1 MANIQDILLPDVG
14 GEEVEII
21 EICVE
26 VGDTLEEE
34 DAIITVETDKASMDI
49 PAIFS
54 GKLVSLNVKLGDKVS
69 QGTLICTMEKSESK
83 QEIEVQEE
91 AKEINNAEKNIENDN
106 IKAEI
111 IIEENN
117 KEIKKENVNISLET
131 NIKKDKHSKSHASPS
146 IRRLAREFG
155 VDLSLVIPSGRK
167 NRIMIEDVKAYVKQT
182 LENIPNN
189 TSQNSDLGF
198 NLPKLKEIDFTQFG
212 EIELQALSKIQKISG
227 PSLHRNWIGIPHVTQ
242 FDEANITE
250 LEKFRKEQNDLLL
263 KSQATYKI
271 SPLIFILKAVS
282 KALKIHPIF
291 NSSLSA
297 NEESIIFKKYIN
309 IGVAVDTPNGLI
321 VPVIKDVDKKG
332 INELSQELLAISQ
345 KARDG
350 KLKINDIQGACFT
363 ISSLGGIGGTSF
375 TPIVNAPE
383 VAILG
388 VSKSQMKPT
397 WDGKEF
403 IPQLI
408 LPLSLSYD
416 HRVID
421 GAKGA
426 KFSTT
431 VSNILSDIRLLVL

>member
-1 MANIQDILLPDVG
+1 MANTQDILLPDVG

-69 QGTLICTMEKSESK
+69 QGTLICTMEKSEST
-83 QEIEVQEE
+83 QEVEVQEE
-91 AKEINNAEKNIENDN
+91 AKEINNTETNIEKDN
-106 IKAEI
+106 IKSEI
-111 IIEENN
+111 NIEKNNRPNN
-117 KEIKKENVNISLET
+117 KQS
-131 NIKKDKHSKSHASPS
+131 KKDKHSKAHASPS

-155 VDLSLVIPSGRK
+155 VDLSLVLPSGRK
-167 NRIMIEDVKAYVKQT
+167 NRIMIEDVKAYVKQS
-182 LENIPNN
+182 LENISNN
-189 TSQNSDLGF
+189 TTNQNSDLGF
-198 NLPKLKEIDFTQFG
+198 SLPKLKEIDFTQFG
-212 EIELQALSKIQKISG
+212 EIELQALGKIQKISG
-227 PSLHRNWIGIPHVTQ
+227 PSLHRNWIGIPHVSQ

-250 LEKFRKEQNDLLL
+250 LEKFRKEQNALLI

-271 SPLIFILKAVS
+271 SPLIFILKAVA

-297 NEESIIFKKYIN
+297 DQESIILKKYIN
-309 IGVAVDTPNGLI
+309 IGVAVDTPNGLV

-332 INELSQELLAISQ
+332 INELAQELLAISQ
-345 KARDG
+345 KARES
-350 KLKINDIQGACFT
+350 KLKIDDIQGACFT

-375 TPIVNAPE
+375 TPIINAPE

-388 VSKSQMKPT
+388 VSKSQMKPI
-397 WDGKEF
+397 WNGEEF

-431 VSNILSDIRLLVL
+431 VANILSDIRLLVL

>member
-1 MANIQDILLPDVG
+1 MANTQDILLPDVG

-69 QGTLICTMEKSESK
+69 QGTLICTMEKSEST
-83 QEIEVQEE
+83 QEVEVQEE
-91 AKEINNAEKNIENDN
+91 AKEINNTETNIEKDN
-106 IKAEI
+106 IKSEI
-111 IIEENN
+111 NIEKNNRPNN
-117 KEIKKENVNISLET
+117 KQS
-131 NIKKDKHSKSHASPS
+131 KKDKHSKAHASPS

-155 VDLSLVIPSGRK
+155 VDLSLVLPSGRK
-167 NRIMIEDVKAYVKQT
+167 NRIMIEDVKAYVKQS
-182 LENIPNN
+182 LENISNN
-189 TSQNSDLGF
+189 TTNQNSDLGF
-198 NLPKLKEIDFTQFG
+198 SLPKLKEIDFKQFG
-212 EIELQALSKIQKISG
+212 EIELQALGKIQKISG
-227 PSLHRNWIGIPHVTQ
+227 PSLHRNWIGIPHVSQ

-250 LEKFRKEQNDLLL
+250 LEKFRKEQNALLI

-271 SPLIFILKAVS
+271 SPLIFILKAVA

-291 NSSLSA
+291 NSSLSVDQ
-297 NEESIIFKKYIN
+297 ESIIFKKYIN
-309 IGVAVDTPNGLI
+309 IGVAVDTPNGLV

-332 INELSQELLAISQ
+332 INELAQELLAISQ
-345 KARDG
+345 KARES
-350 KLKINDIQGACFT
+350 KLKIDDIQGACFT

-375 TPIVNAPE
+375 TPIINAPE

-388 VSKSQMKPT
+388 VSKSQMKPI
-397 WDGKEF
+397 WNGEEF

-431 VSNILSDIRLLVL
+431 VANILSDIRLLVL

>member
-1 MANIQDILLPDVG
+1 MANTQDILLPDVG

-21 EICVE
+21 EISVE
-26 VGDTLEEE
+26 VGDILEEE

-54 GKLVSLNVKLGDKVS
+54 GKLISLNVKLGDKVS
-69 QGTLICTMEKSESK
+69 QGTLICTMEISETTP
-83 QEIEVQEE
+83 EE
-91 AKEINNAEKNIENDN
+91 AKEINNTETNIENDS
-106 IKAEI
+106 IKEEI
-111 IIEENN
+111 ILKDNN
-117 KEIKKENVNISLET
+117 HQNNQEIKKENVNISLET
-131 NIKKDKHSKSHASPS
+131 NIKNDKHSKSHASPS

-155 VDLSLVIPSGRK
+155 VDLSLVLPSGRK
-167 NRIMIEDVKAYVKQT
+167 NRIMIEDVKSYVKQT

-198 NLPKLKEIDFTQFG
+198 NLPQLKEIDFTQFG

-250 LEKFRKEQNDLLL
+250 LEKFRKEQNALLI

-297 NEESIIFKKYIN
+297 NQESIILKKYIN
-309 IGVAVDTPNGLI
+309 IGVAVDTPNGLV

-332 INELSQELLAISQ
+332 INELAQELLAISQ

-350 KLKINDIQGACFT
+350 KLKIEDIQGACFT

-388 VSKSQMKPT
+388 VSKSQMKAI
-397 WDGKEF
+397 WNGEKF